1 MSKTIAICNQKGGV
15 AKTTTTQA
23 LAVELSNAG
32 YHVLVVDGD
41 HQANLTLTF
50 TGKYDDDLDIT
61 LAQLIMAEIRKV
73 PYDTTDAIM
82 KTKENVDIIP
92 SSTVLADV
100 DIELMNAMSRENV
113 VKNILAQ
120 VKDMYDY
127 ILIDCPPSLGLIT
140 VNMLT
145 AADSVLIPL
154 KASMLSVVG
163 MQQLF
168 RTIGQVRDYT
178 NEDLYVEGILFTMF
192 PARTNLSQGIVQK
205 VKQTFGGK
213 VYIYKTMIPNSIK
226 VEEAYASNKTVTTY
240 KPSSKLAQEYKKFA
254 EEFMERNAEE
264 NVEEK

>member
-1 MSKTIAICNQKGGV
+1 MSKVIAVCNQKGGV

-32 YHVLVVDGD
+32 YKVLVIDGD
-41 HQANLTLTF
+41 HQANLTMVF
-50 TGKYDDDLDIT
+50 TGKSDDDLELT

-73 PYDTTDAIM
+73 PYETTDAILE
-82 KTKENVDIIP
+82 TSEGVDIIP
-92 SSTVLADV
+92 SSTILADV

-113 VKNILAQ
+113 VKNIISQ
-120 VKDMYDY
+120 VKDNYDY

-154 KASMLSVVG
+154 KASVLSVVG

-178 NEDLYVEGILFTMF
+178 NKDLYVEGILFTMF
-192 PARTNLSQGIVQK
+192 PARTNISQSIVEK
-205 VKQTFGGK
+205 VEQTFGKK
-213 VYIYKTMIPNSIK
+213 VYIYKAMIPNSIK

-240 KPSSKLAQEYKKFA
+240 RPSSKLAQEYKKFA
-254 EEFMERNAEE
+254 EEFMTRNGG
-264 NVEEK
+264 K